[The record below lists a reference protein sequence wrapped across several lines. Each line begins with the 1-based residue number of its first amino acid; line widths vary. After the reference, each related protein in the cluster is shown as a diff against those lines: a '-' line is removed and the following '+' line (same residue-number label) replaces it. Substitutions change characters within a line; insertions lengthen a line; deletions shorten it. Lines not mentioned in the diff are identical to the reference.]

1 MSPAVQ
7 TSIYF
12 WFGYPVPPKER
23 MGLIADAGFDAVMLW
38 WGDEY
43 RAANGTKEQLP
54 ELARRRG
61 LWVENIHVPFSDANL
76 LWKDGVTAESVYA
89 RYLSCIDACRDHG
102 IPVMVLHATQGNHPP
117 PAGPT
122 GLDRLRRLVERAQ
135 RQDVTIALENLR
147 QSEHLDRAFEA
158 IPSDRLGFCYDSGH
172 ENHFTKEWDLLDRY
186 GHRLKALHLHDN
198 KGGLDQHL
206 PPGEGTIRWPWLM
219 ERIARTGYRGP
230 VSLELSNIASSRL
243 RRMPVE
249 TFLDR
254 AHSKAVALGAM
265 MTPLDGKAR
274 PDADI
279 NL

>member
-1 MSPAVQ
+1 
-7 TSIYF
+7 
-12 WFGYPVPPKER
+12 

-158 IPSDRLGFCYDSGH
+158 IPSDRL
-172 ENHFTKEWDLLDRY
+172 
-186 GHRLKALHLHDN
+186 
-198 KGGLDQHL
+198 
-206 PPGEGTIRWPWLM
+206 
-219 ERIARTGYRGP
+219 
-230 VSLELSNIASSRL
+230 
-243 RRMPVE
+243 
-249 TFLDR
+249 
-254 AHSKAVALGAM
+254 
-265 MTPLDGKAR
+265 
-274 PDADI
+274 
-279 NL
+279 